1 MMRALPLAGALFLF
15 WLALSGR
22 YTVFLTTIGAVSSF
36 LTALFFV
43 RVNGR
48 AKSVVSLTLIWRF
61 ATYLPWISLE
71 ILKSAIDVA
80 KVILSFDGK
89 IEPTMIEVTAD
100 LRTTTGIVTY
110 GNSITLT
117 PGTTTCFVKGNV
129 LTVYALR
136 NDAAVDVE
144 GGAMMRRVRQF
155 EGGL

>member
-15 WLALSGR
+15 WLALSGH

-71 ILKSAIDVA
+71 IIKSAIDVA